1 MEITWGGSLLQ
12 FYPKGCMFVSIL
24 GCYNPGGKAVLLTAN
39 AIQHP
44 VVHTALSKGLCGPEC
59 LHAKAKQP

>member
-1 MEITWGGSLLQ
+1 
-12 FYPKGCMFVSIL
+12 MFVSIL

-44 VVHTALSKGLCGPEC
+44 VVHTGLSKGLCGPEC